1 MSELTYPVNA
11 IAADKRPPVLP
22 ARRLPVVRLHDD
34 GRLAVHHPGRRP
46 ELPKWS
52 VSWPDGRHEWRWD
65 GDVIGPGWSPA
76 RIERA
81 AVPA

>member
-1 MSELTYPVNA
+1 MTAV
-11 IAADKRPPVLP
+11 AAGRRRRGVP
-22 ARRLPVVRLHDD
+22 AGRVPVVRLHDD
-34 GRLAVHHPGRRP
+34 GRLAVYHPARRS

-52 VSWPDGRHEWRWD
+52 VSWPDGRQEWRWD

-81 AVPA
+81 GVPA